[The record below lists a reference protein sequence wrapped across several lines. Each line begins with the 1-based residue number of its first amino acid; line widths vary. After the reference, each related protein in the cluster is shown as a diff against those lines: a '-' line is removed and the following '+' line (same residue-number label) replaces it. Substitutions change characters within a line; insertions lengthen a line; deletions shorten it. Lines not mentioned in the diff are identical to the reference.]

1 MSKRPGLILHRK
13 QGKGIFMNIFSAG
26 QLKAARI
33 LQSDIP
39 LSPRPFTVIAGACGL
54 TGDEL
59 IAWIRD
65 LSRQGIIR
73 KVAAILR
80 HQRAG
85 YGKNVLVLW
94 SVPKEVIGTAG
105 RKLAGLP
112 YISHCYERKPSFADR
127 YNLFSMLHARTND
140 ISPLLQDMSRLI
152 SCTDFLLL
160 ESLEEYKK
168 TSPEYF

>member
-1 MSKRPGLILHRK
+1 
-13 QGKGIFMNIFSAG
+13 MNRFSTR
-26 QLKAARI
+26 QLKAAKI

-39 LSPRPFTVIAGACGL
+39 LSPRPFADIARASEM
-54 TGDEL
+54 TSEEL

-65 LSRQGIIR
+65 LSREGIIR
-73 KVAAILR
+73 KVTTILR
-80 HQRAG
+80 HQKAG

-94 SVPKEVIGTAG
+94 SVTPEAIEDAG

-112 YISHCYERKPSFADR
+112 YISHCYERKPFDGR
-127 YNLFSMLHARTND
+127 YNLFSMLHAQTND
-140 ISPLLQDMSRLI
+140 ISGLLQEMSREI
-152 SCTDFLLL
+152 FCPDFLLL